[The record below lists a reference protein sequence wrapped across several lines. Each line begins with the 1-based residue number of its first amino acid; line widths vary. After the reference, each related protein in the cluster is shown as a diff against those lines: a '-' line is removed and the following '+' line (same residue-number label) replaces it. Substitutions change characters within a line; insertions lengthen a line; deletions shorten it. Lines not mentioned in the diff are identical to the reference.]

1 MTAWMDGGLIGNTF
15 SVYSSFLANHLS
27 YLVFCFQCSSVTT
40 SSTHFPFQNLVFL
53 EFIWIFSSRNSFKI
67 KYLPY
72 LTKINSIKSCSS
84 RSFNNTKGTFQFLLY
99 FQLWFN
105 LIFRVKII
113 QYSRTFASQVQMS
126 WNQAHAPHPSSL
138 RAFQRHQEHN
148 LKHPSSVN
156 LITTQNKTN
165 YLPSYIKYVQ

>member
-1 MTAWMDGGLIGNTF
+1 MFRNLNNQQQVHRVHRVFYIKLVWPVSLAQVLPPPQLIFPSKTWFFGI
-15 SVYSSFLANHLS
+15 
-27 YLVFCFQCSSVTT
+27 YLNFQQQKSLKN
-40 SSTHFPFQNLVFL
+40 Q
-53 EFIWIFSSRNSFKI
+53 
-67 KYLPY
+67 YLPY

-84 RSFNNTKGTFQFLLY
+84 RSFNNTKGKFQFLLN

-138 RAFQRHQEHN
+138 RAFQRRQEHD
-148 LKHPSSVN
+148 LKHPTSVN

-165 YLPSYIKYVQ
+165 YLPSYILI